1 LPVGALMRIWL
12 LLLLLLASVT
22 ASSCEVIGDI
32 FKAGFWV
39 GTIVVVIIII
49 GVGFLVSLFRRSS

>member
-1 LPVGALMRIWL
+1 MRIWL
-12 LLLLLLASVT
+12 LFLLLVATLT

-39 GTIVVVIIII
+39 GTIVVVILIV
-49 GVGFLVSLFRRSS
+49 GVGFLISLFKR

>member
-1 LPVGALMRIWL
+1 MRIWL
-12 LLLLLLASVT
+12 LLLLLLATVA

-39 GTIVVVIIII
+39 GTIVVVIILV
-49 GVGFLVSLFRRSS
+49 GVGFLISLFRRS

>member
-1 LPVGALMRIWL
+1 MRIWL

-22 ASSCEVIGDI
+22 AASCEVIGDI

-49 GVGFLVSLFRRSS
+49 GVGFLVSLFRRSG

>member
-1 LPVGALMRIWL
+1 MRIWL
-12 LLLLLLASVT
+12 LFLLLVATLT

-39 GTIVVVIIII
+39 GTIVVVILIV
-49 GVGFLVSLFRRSS
+49 GVGFLVSLFKR